1 MPKVDVKEI
10 STQLGIFSMW
20 AKVDLNPEQLVLLI
34 AQRPGN
40 TSTTLPVLPWSYTIL
55 VIHLRA

>member
-1 MPKVDVKEI
+1 MPAEVSKVDEI

-34 AQRPGN
+34 A
-40 TSTTLPVLPWSYTIL
+40 
-55 VIHLRA
+55 